1 MNHLIS
7 TIKSIMNRVVPYK
20 LSGITIK
27 TPFINFSFAPVKIM
41 SSPQGGLFVST
52 PICNRK
58 LILPKLKIKVQTNA
72 QAIKPRHYAKTAMV
86 TLLFRTLESERY
98 LLALPY
104 IFSAHLAHKARKTKP
119 KLSHAI
125 KSHIQKIA

>member
-1 MNHLIS
+1 MLL
-7 TIKSIMNRVVPYK
+7 TTASI
-20 LSGITIK
+20 I
-27 TPFINFSFAPVKIM
+27 IM
-41 SSPQGGLFVST
+41 VEAVILFNLLPRT
-52 PICNRK
+52 
-58 LILPKLKIKVQTNA
+58 LPKLKIKVQTNA
-72 QAIKPRHYAKTAMV
+72 QAIKPHHYAKTAMV

-98 LLALPY
+98 LLTLPY

>member
-41 SSPQGGLFVST
+41 SSPQGGLFCFYS
-52 PICNRK
+52 N
-58 LILPKLKIKVQTNA
+58 LQPKAHIT
-72 QAIKPRHYAKTAMV
+72 KT
-86 TLLFRTLESERY
+86 
-98 LLALPY
+98 
-104 IFSAHLAHKARKTKP
+104 
-119 KLSHAI
+119 
-125 KSHIQKIA
+125 QN